1 VWLEAFTPDKPQ
13 VSPNTLSETAAT
25 DPNHPLMKTLKKLFN
40 DSLAEIYDA
49 EVRLVGAMPLMAVA
63 ATCPFLKEA
72 ALAHLRETEEHVTI
86 LDRVFKLIR
95 ERSKR
100 KTSETTIALLNESS
114 EIMSHFKGFPVIN
127 AALIAALQKIEHYE
141 IASYGCLRDW
151 AAVLGYDE
159 AAELLQEILNDDK
172 AANQSLT
179 ELARSLSNREAL
191 IEAAPGRE
199 DWHAEEELLIRTTA

>member
-1 VWLEAFTPDKPQ
+1 MSF
-13 VSPNTLSETAAT
+13 AAGPAIFDT
-25 DPNHPLMKTLKKLFN
+25 YTMKTLKKLFI
-40 DSLAEIYDA
+40 DALAEIYDA

-72 ALAHLRETEEHVTI
+72 ILAHFKETEDHVTK
-86 LDRVFKLIR
+86 LDSVFQLID

-100 KTSETTIALLNESS
+100 KTSETTIALLNESN

-127 AALIAALQKIEHYE
+127 AALIASFQKIEHYE

-151 AAVLGYDE
+151 AAVLEHDE
-159 AAELLQEILNDDK
+159 AAELLQEILNEDK

-179 ELARSLSNREAL
+179 ELARALSNREAL
-191 IEAAPGRE
+191 QEEAPSRE
-199 DWHAEEELLIRTTA
+199 NSDAADQVLMWGNW

>member
-1 VWLEAFTPDKPQ
+1 
-13 VSPNTLSETAAT
+13 
-25 DPNHPLMKTLKKLFN
+25 MKTLKKLFI

-63 ATCPFLKEA
+63 ATCPFLQEA
-72 ALAHLRETEEHVTI
+72 ILTHLKETETRVAK
-86 LDRVFKLIR
+86 LDKIFKLID

-100 KTSETTIALLNESS
+100 RTSETTIALLNESA

-151 AAVLGYDE
+151 ATVLGYDE
-159 AAELLQEILNDDK
+159 AADLLQEILNDDK
-172 AANQSLT
+172 ATNQAFT

-191 IEAAPGRE
+191 YEVSNVKEVVMAM
-199 DWHAEEELLIRTTA
+199 AESS